1 MEKLLYPIG
10 CKIVW
15 CEEEFEVLEN
25 HNDYYGTVKQG
36 NEIISNFYFNYQGEK
51 AVLVD

>member
-1 MEKLLYPIG
+1 MAKLLYPVG

-15 CEEEFEVLEN
+15 CGEEFEVLEN

-36 NEIISNFYFNYQGEK
+36 NKIISYFHFDYKGEK
-51 AVLVD
+51 AVVIG